1 MNKILLPL
9 IISLFAIHISNA
21 QKLKGNKN
29 VITEE
34 REITSFSAIVVKNK
48 CNLFLE
54 KSNTNSLRIEAD
66 ENLLP
71 AIETNLIDGVLEIS
85 LSQEIIRK
93 KALNIYVGV
102 TKSIRSIK
110 AQDRVKIIGKN
121 DIYADSIELIAK
133 DYASIE
139 LTLIASKLT
148 LKGADKSSMELS
160 VNSNEDLFVILDQKS
175 FVKMNTATKKLKL
188 SLTGNSA
195 IELSGNC
202 KELIAT
208 TNTNSRVRAK
218 DLLADYAAI
227 NTTGKSNVY
236 INVAKEIIIE
246 AEELSEIYLYGTPKV
261 FIDGFKDRSTL
272 YKR

>member
-1 MNKILLPL
+1 MNKILLPF

-34 REITSFSAIVVKNK
+34 REVTSFSSIVVKNK

-85 LSQEIIRK
+85 LSQEILRK

-102 TKSIRSIK
+102 TKSIRRIE

-148 LKGADKSSMELS
+148 LKGEDKSSMELS
-160 VNSNEDLFVILDQKS
+160 VNSNGDLFVILDQKS